1 MIILCF
7 CLQFT
12 WAKSF
17 DARLWHSCITLTR
30 GSSIQLFLLF
40 KPVFFSQAISTRCR
54 TISMFPVTPFTIN
67 WKIFWVVN
75 CLAMSYRTVW
85 FKELKLKSYWT
96 SFTWAFLYIAAF
108 LDRSWARAFVTP
120 MLSCN
125 LFCSRIHPCST
136 STWFRAFADYP
147 FIPFTMDYITNQGIA
162 KNSVM

>member
-1 MIILCF
+1 MPSCSTIFSPVHCSITVSNLSQMLMKRSCEASCSSIQSPIHLCGTPFSMQHCSGIECTTFIIYGVFFVSNQFQNMIILCF

-30 GSSIQLFLLF
+30 DSSIQLFLLF

-75 CLAMSYRTVW
+75 FLAISYRTV
-85 FKELKLKSYWT
+85 
-96 SFTWAFLYIAAF
+96 
-108 LDRSWARAFVTP
+108 
-120 MLSCN
+120 
-125 LFCSRIHPCST
+125 
-136 STWFRAFADYP
+136 
-147 FIPFTMDYITNQGIA
+147 
-162 KNSVM
+162 